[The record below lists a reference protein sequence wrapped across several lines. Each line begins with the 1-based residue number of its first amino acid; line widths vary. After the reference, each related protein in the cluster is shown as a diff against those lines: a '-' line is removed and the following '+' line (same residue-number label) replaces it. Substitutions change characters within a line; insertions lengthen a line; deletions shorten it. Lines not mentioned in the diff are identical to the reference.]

1 MMIIDCHGHYTTSPP
16 QLQAFR
22 DEQLGLFAEGKDT
35 SLAKMAAISDGEII
49 DSIENNQLKLIKQRG
64 GDLTIFSPKASAMGQ
79 HQADLKTSIAWAQ
92 ESNNLIYRVCELFP
106 ENFAPGCQLPQEDG
120 QMIQPAIDE
129 LRRCVEMGFVGFNLN
144 PDPSGGHWTGKP
156 LTDPYWYPLYEVM
169 MELDVP
175 AMIHVSGSCN
185 ECHHTTGA
193 HYINGDTSAFMQLVQ
208 GDLFA
213 RFPSLRMII
222 PHDGGAVPYHWGRY
236 RGLAQ
241 MLGKPEPAEHIMKN
255 VFFDTCVYHKPGVE
269 LLLSVIGV
277 DNVLFGSEMLGAVKG
292 IDPNTG
298 DYFDD
303 TKKYVDQLDLTDND
317 RYKLFES
324 NARRVFPRLDQ
335 RLTTLGL

>member
-1 MMIIDCHGHYTTSPP
+1 MIIDCHGHYTTSPP
-16 QLQAFR
+16 QLQDFR

-35 SLAKMAAISDGEII
+35 SLAKMAAISDDEII
-49 DSIENNQLKLIKQRG
+49 DSIENNQLKLIKERG

-120 QMIQPAIDE
+120 QTIQPAIDE
-129 LRRCVEMGFVGFNLN
+129 LRRCVEMGFVGLNLN

-213 RFPSLRMII
+213 RFPFPTDDYSPWRWCGSLS
-222 PHDGGAVPYHWGRY
+222 
-236 RGLAQ
+236 
-241 MLGKPEPAEHIMKN
+241 LG
-255 VFFDTCVYHKPGVE
+255 
-269 LLLSVIGV
+269 
-277 DNVLFGSEMLGAVKG
+277 
-292 IDPNTG
+292 
-298 DYFDD
+298 
-303 TKKYVDQLDLTDND
+303 
-317 RYKLFES
+317 
-324 NARRVFPRLDQ
+324 
-335 RLTTLGL
+335 TL